1 MPFGYQTEPAA
12 LFESR
17 GILHSPPAIIC
28 RFLVD
33 VMLQV
38 QGLGCERDRRQLFR
52 SLAFSLAPGEL
63 LQIVG
68 SNGSGKSTLLRILVG
83 LFTDFEGEVNWSLD
97 KPPLYLGH
105 RVGTKDSLTV
115 KENVDW
121 LNEMHGEPVSDAGI
135 DEALASL
142 GLTGYE
148 DTYCSHLSAGQKKRV
163 SLAQFLLHPNP
174 CWIMDEPFSAI
185 DIEGMAYLRTCFQ
198 DQISGGGAIIFTSHQ
213 PLEIDNAI
221 KTIELSA

>member
-1 MPFGYQTEPAA
+1 M
-12 LFESR
+12 
-17 GILHSPPAIIC
+17 
-28 RFLVD
+28 LVD

-52 SLAFSLAPGEL
+52 SLAFSLSPGEL

-83 LFTDFEGEVNWSLD
+83 LFTDFEGDVNWSLE

-105 RVGTKDSLTV
+105 RVATKDSLTV
-115 KENVDW
+115 KENVVW
-121 LNEMHGEPVSDAGI
+121 LSELHSEPVCDAGI
-135 DEALASL
+135 SEALASL
-142 GLTGYE
+142 GLTGFE

-163 SLAQFLLHPNP
+163 SLVQFLLHPNP

-185 DIEGMAYLRTCFQ
+185 DIDGMAYLESCFQ
-198 DQISGGGAIIFTSHQ
+198 GQISGGGAIIFTSHQ
-213 PLEIDNAI
+213 PLAIDN
-221 KTIELSA
+221 TINTLELSE